1 MSASD
6 DRGNERKGCRA
17 GLCSAHVTA
26 HSGDC
31 EVRRLLTET
40 TRLVQ
45 ENERLRLELAAE
57 RARRIDA
64 EIERER
70 FRVRLAE
77 GRPN

>member
-6 DRGNERKGCRA
+6 DRDGKAQACRA

-31 EVRRLLTET
+31 EVRRLLSET

-45 ENERLRLELAAE
+45 ENERLRIELAAE

-64 EIERER
+64 ELGRER
-70 FRVRLAE
+70 LREVVGR
-77 GRPN
+77 RPN